1 MMGEHIQNFMQFHNQ
16 AMLAYNM
23 KMILVDFKWSTKIFW
38 TLLKLYY
45 QE

>member
-1 MMGEHIQNFMQFHNQ
+1 MLREHIQNFMQFQNQ
-16 AMLAYNM
+16 EGLTYNI

-45 QE
+45 Q